1 MFLVC
6 SGYVRPCRV
15 VRDHKEK
22 LRPRAVLDSQ
32 LEILQPRLT
41 HRKGV
46 FMLQKLWSLPF
57 VVAVSLAWQGPASA
71 WGDEGHEIIALI
83 AQAYLSPAASRQV
96 NALLA
101 A

>member
-1 MFLVC
+1 
-6 SGYVRPCRV
+6 
-15 VRDHKEK
+15 
-22 LRPRAVLDSQ
+22 
-32 LEILQPRLT
+32 
-41 HRKGV
+41 
-46 FMLQKLWSLPF
+46 MLQKLWSLPF